1 MDKTPHFVDED
12 PETLQ
17 QLMAELVYSPPW
29 DSMLLLS
36 ENEFHA
42 FISG

>member
-17 QLMAELVYSPPW
+17 QLMAELGCSPPW
-29 DSMLLLS
+29 DSMLPLL
-36 ENEFHA
+36 ENELHT

>member
-1 MDKTPHFVDED
+1 MDKTLHFVDED

-17 QLMAELVYSPPW
+17 QPVAELVCSPPW
-29 DSMLLLS
+29 DSMLPLL
-36 ENEFHA
+36 ENELHT